1 MLTRV
6 HHVGL
11 VVRRLEDGLAFWRDT
26 LGLQVAKEATLKDQ
40 GVRAALLPI
49 GRSEIE
55 LLEPIDPAGGV
66 AKFLARRGE
75 GLHHV
80 CFETPDVTAELAA
93 VRAKG
98 LPLIDEAPRPGLAGM
113 ICFLHPKGTRGV
125 LVELATPPPGVHAP
139 GPGTGPPAGLAL
151 VEVSARSRE
160 AASAADLF
168 ATQLGLA
175 RATATAAAG
184 LAAAAVAAG
193 GVRLVFQAADA
204 HSAGPAAA
212 AFRAEVEAKGEGL
225 AGLVLEVEDLE
236 AATAALARFAPVGEP
251 RAVHLE
257 PVRCAASPSRC
268 GAAHRGARSALRG
281 RDEECLGSA
290 ARKAIRPRASVAVT
304 VLLSQADGATPSPAR
319 STTALVP
326 MIPTVTSRPKSPI
339 AYPVTSTR
347 AAASRS

>member
-11 VVRRLEDGLAFWRDT
+11 VVRALEDGLAFWRDV
-26 LGLQVAKEATLKDQ
+26 LGLRVSKQATVRDQ

-55 LLEPIDPAGGV
+55 LLEPIDPGGGV
-66 AKFLARRGE
+66 AKFLERRGE

-80 CFETPDVTAELAA
+80 CFETPEVAAELAA

-98 LPLIDEAPRPGLAGM
+98 LPLIAEAPRPGLAGM

-125 LVELATPPPGVHAP
+125 LVELATPPAGAGHVDTAGA
-139 GPGTGPPAGLAL
+139 GPLAGLAL
-151 VEVSARSRE
+151 AAVVARSRE

-175 RATATAAAG
+175 RATATAAVG

-193 GVRLVFQAADA
+193 GVRLVFHAADA

-251 RAVHLE
+251 HAVRLE
-257 PVRCAASPSRC
+257 PARC
-268 GAAHRGARSALRG
+268 GGVPLTLRS
-281 RDEECLGSA
+281 S
-290 ARKAIRPRASVAVT
+290 
-304 VLLSQADGATPSPAR
+304 
-319 STTALVP
+319 
-326 MIPTVTSRPKSPI
+326 
-339 AYPVTSTR
+339 
-347 AAASRS
+347 